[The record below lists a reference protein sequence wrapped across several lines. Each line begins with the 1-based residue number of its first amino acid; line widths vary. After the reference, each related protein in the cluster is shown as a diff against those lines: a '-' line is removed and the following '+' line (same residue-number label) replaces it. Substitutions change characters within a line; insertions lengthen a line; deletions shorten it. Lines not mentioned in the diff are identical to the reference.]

1 MMNEAGGT
9 VVAEYKRYI
18 LRKIIFIVVCATVAI
33 VAFGISVGIGARQM
47 EIGRV
52 YELLFNHIMG
62 VTYPVNSTDWV
73 EDAVIW
79 DYRLPRSLFALLAGA
94 SLAVAGVAM
103 QSVMNNPLADAYT
116 TGVSSG
122 ACFGVAVAIVLGF
135 TLIQNEYSSIAITIN
150 AFLFAM
156 IPVAAILAISPRTKS
171 PATLILAGIAI
182 GYIFNA
188 MSTLLL
194 TSTEEETLARIYVWQ
209 IGSIDDIIWSN
220 IPIVAVASIIGLFV
234 VGMLSRKLNVL
245 SLGETSA
252 KAMGVNVQ
260 TMRYI
265 LLLLMAFM
273 VASVISY
280 AGIIGFVGLV
290 SPHIVRI
297 LIDSD
302 NRFVVPASA
311 MLGASLLPSDI
322 AERFY
327 TCRCRDI
334 LRRSAHLLISVGEE
348 ECKYLVIFSHISVP
362 RMNSSTQM
370 VSSQRGRGRSFVI

>member
-209 IGSIDDIIWSN
+209 IGSIDNIIWSN

-311 MLGASLLPSDI
+311 MLGASLLLVCDI
-322 AERFY
+322 V
-327 TCRCRDI
+327 CR
-334 LRRSAHLLISVGEE
+334 LISPNGSIPVGV
-348 ECKYLVIFSHISVP
+348 VI
-362 RMNSSTQM
+362 
-370 VSSQRGRGRSFVI
+370 SFVGAPIFLYLLVRKNANIW